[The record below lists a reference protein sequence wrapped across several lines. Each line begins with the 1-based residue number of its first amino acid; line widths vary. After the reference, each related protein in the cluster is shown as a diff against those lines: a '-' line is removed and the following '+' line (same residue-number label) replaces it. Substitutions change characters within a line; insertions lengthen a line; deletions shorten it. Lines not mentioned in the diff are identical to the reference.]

1 MEVQFNTNKLYK
13 LCTNECECQK
23 RYSEKIVFK
32 KIYQRLLEL
41 RAARNLREIF
51 LLPSARCHR
60 LIGDRDGQFAVYLT
74 GKLRMIF
81 VSATDPQ
88 PLDESGGLDIAR
100 VDSVKIVE
108 IVDYH

>member
-1 MEVQFNTNKLYK
+1 MDVQFNTNKLSK
-13 LCTNECECQK
+13 LCTNEYECQK
-23 RYSEKIVFK
+23 KYSDKIVFR

-41 RAARNLREIF
+41 RAARSLKEMF

-60 LIGDRDGQFAVYLT
+60 LIGDRKGQFAVNLT

-81 VSATDPQ
+81 VSTTEPP
-88 PLDESGGLDIAR
+88 PLDKSGGLDIAR
-100 VDSVKIVE
+100 VDAVKIVE

>member
-13 LCTNECECQK
+13 LCTSEYECQK
-23 RYSEKIVFK
+23 KYSEKIVFR

-41 RAARNLREIF
+41 GAARNLKEIF
-51 LLPSARCHR
+51 LLPSAHCHR
-60 LIGDRDGQFAVYLT
+60 LIGDREGQFAVYLT

-81 VSATDPQ
+81 VSTTEPQ
-88 PLDESGGLDIAR
+88 PLDESGRIDIAR